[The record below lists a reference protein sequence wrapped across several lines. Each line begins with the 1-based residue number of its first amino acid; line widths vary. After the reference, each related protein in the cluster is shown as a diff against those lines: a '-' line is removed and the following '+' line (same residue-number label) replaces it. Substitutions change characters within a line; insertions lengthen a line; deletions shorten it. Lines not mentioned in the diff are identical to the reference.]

1 MHLAEMGNAA
11 ERLAAR
17 CVKAILPPPH
27 RSTRTS
33 ICHFHKHVS
42 DPGKNVLVFWSFFYW
57 LIERSS
63 ISAFKCARS
72 RLLELRTDFRSP
84 GRSVRLGALCI
95 GPPEIVY
102 RLCTT
107 HNLWTMCVCIHTEA
121 CACAMYIWVHVCA
134 DVGVL
139 LCVYI
144 LALVHTTQQ

>member
-1 MHLAEMGNAA
+1 MV
-11 ERLAAR
+11 
-17 CVKAILPPPH
+17 C
-27 RSTRTS
+27 
-33 ICHFHKHVS
+33 ICAVCLYCKS
-42 DPGKNVLVFWSFFYW
+42 LMSASQKKNPLCGFWVNFFYW

-102 RLCTT
+102 RLCTR

-121 CACAMYIWVHVCA
+121 CACAMYICVHVCT

-139 LCVYI
+139 LCMYI
-144 LALVHTTQQ
+144 HALVHTTQQ